1 VIIVLVMALVL
12 SIIYT
17 VQRIWVS
24 FAFLKAGET
33 GHGYIAAFFAALG
46 VLATIAIL
54 DGLNWIQPVF

>member
-1 VIIVLVMALVL
+1 MASGHQHHLYGPAHLGIVH
-12 SIIYT
+12 
-17 VQRIWVS
+17 
-24 FAFLKAGET
+24 AFLKAGET